1 MTSSPFDGASMD
13 FDNTPSNLTESN
25 NDSDDDDYTRKKS
38 RAFTDDDLF
47 YDNDDIDES
56 NPRNIWRKRR
66 KVTNHDSTLTKMH
79 VEATPIDRYQL
90 NTALDHNKDQRRETA
105 DANTLNSYS
114 TSNRLPVNSHDYQTM
129 RSPDNSRFMSNG

>member
-1 MTSSPFDGASMD
+1 MD

-25 NDSDDDDYTRKKS
+25 NGSDDDDYTRKKS

-66 KVTNHDSTLTKMH
+66 KVNNNESIPPTMH
-79 VEATPIDRYQL
+79 VGTTPIDQHQL
-90 NTALDHNKDQRRETA
+90 NTVLNHNTDQRRDTA
-105 DANTLNSYS
+105 DANTLNTYP
-114 TSNRLPVNSHDYQTM
+114 TTNRLLVNPYDYQT
-129 RSPDNSRFMSNG
+129 RKSPDSSRFMSNG